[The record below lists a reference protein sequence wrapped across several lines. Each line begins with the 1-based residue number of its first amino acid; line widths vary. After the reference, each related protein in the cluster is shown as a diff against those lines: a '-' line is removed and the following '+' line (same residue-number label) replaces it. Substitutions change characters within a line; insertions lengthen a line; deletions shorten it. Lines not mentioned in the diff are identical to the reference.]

1 MSKARELAELG
12 AVYDSGALTNRN
24 LIINGAFQCWQ
35 RGTSST
41 THGYGS
47 ADRWF
52 HYTTGTGF
60 TFAQST
66 DAPDGFTYSLTTT
79 GTPADEYNI
88 TQGIELP
95 AANEA
100 GVLFNGQTI
109 TVSYYAKSSV
119 AGDRLWNMLIFRTS
133 AASSSGQVVV
143 DFDNT
148 NNNLLSTSWQRF
160 SKTYTIGVAPA
171 NNCNQLAFA
180 IRSRNNANSSA
191 TPAGNIS
198 VTGVQ
203 IELGSEATPFEH
215 RSFADELARCE
226 RYFQTY
232 SKRNWQGTNEH
243 SGNYKMY
250 VDGVFRQKMR
260 AAPSASFVGTVTIGR
275 PQVAV
280 SQRPD
285 SIGGLST
292 EGFQDCGWPSSGTY
306 GGSLGSHGDAYYR
319 MAVGD
324 GPTNRIDFDA
334 EL

>member
-12 AVYDSGALTNRN
+12 AVYDSGALSNRN

-66 DAPDGFTYSLTTT
+66 DAPDGFTYAITTT

-119 AGDRLWNMLIFRTS
+119 AGDRLWNMLIFRTN
-133 AASSSGQVVV
+133 AVSSSGQVVV

-148 NNNLLSTSWQRF
+148 DNNLLSTSWQRF

-203 IELGSEATPFEH
+203 IEVGTEATPFEH
-215 RSFADELARCE
+215 RSFGDELERCQ
-226 RYFQTY
+226 RYFYKETY
-232 SKRNWQGTNEH
+232 SS
-243 SGNYKMY
+243 SGAYATQY
-250 VDGVFRQKMR
+250 VASHRMVHLFHPTTMR
-260 AAPSASFVGTVTIGR
+260 AVPTSTTSYSGGTMSEYQSTARHFKAYISA
-275 PQVAV
+275 QY
-280 SQRPD
+280 D
-285 SIGGLST
+285 STGQNYLQTSY
-292 EGFQDCGWPSSGTY
+292 Q
-306 GGSLGSHGDAYYR
+306 A
-319 MAVGD
+319 
-324 GPTNRIDFDA
+324 DA

>member
-12 AVYDSGALTNRN
+12 AVYDSGALSNRN

-47 ADRWF
+47 ADRWY

-119 AGDRLWNMLIFRTS
+119 AGDRLWNMLIFRTN
-133 AASSSGQVVV
+133 AVSSSGQVVV

-148 NNNLLSTSWQRF
+148 DNNLLSTSWQRF

-180 IRSRNNANSSA
+180 IRSRNNANSSS

-203 IELGSEATPFEH
+203 IELGTEATPFEH
-215 RSFADELARCE
+215 RSFGQELALCQ
-226 RYFQTY
+226 RYYFVNDPDAVSTY
-232 SKRNWQGTNEH
+232 MA
-243 SGNYKMY
+243 SGAYTSHATTAIHVVN
-250 VDGVFRQKMR
+250 FPATMR
-260 AAPSASFVGTVTIGR
+260 AAPTVGSYTLSQVGSVSTAAGVGFCRFTGTASSSGSIAKITS
-275 PQVAV
+275 AV
-280 SQRPD
+280 SFD
-285 SIGGLST
+285 S
-292 EGFQDCGWPSSGTY
+292 
-306 GGSLGSHGDAYYR
+306 
-319 MAVGD
+319 
-324 GPTNRIDFDA
+324 